1 MCLSE
6 LQAGLNEGQP
16 LFPTH
21 ALCIRRSQQHRSPSA
36 GIDFRGAFRI
46 LNISELHQRNW
57 YLAQYIPA
65 GKNREHLFSW
75 LSEQHV
81 LPWTPLILKKVRRT
95 DKVCGYRRHIHAVF
109 PGYFFLKAD
118 PERHAFTHLRRHS
131 AFLGFVKM
139 AGEIKTVREDIVQS
153 LMKVYPDPALNP
165 AAREELDAASTLWL
179 TKARYQYLLRLDAQ
193 PLPESRIA
201 LLLHLVSDDGALT

>member
-1 MCLSE
+1 
-6 LQAGLNEGQP
+6 
-16 LFPTH
+16 
-21 ALCIRRSQQHRSPSA
+21 
-36 GIDFRGAFRI
+36 
-46 LNISELHQRNW
+46 
-57 YLAQYIPA
+57 
-65 GKNREHLFSW
+65 
-75 LSEQHV
+75 
-81 LPWTPLILKKVRRT
+81 
-95 DKVCGYRRHIHAVF
+95 IHAVF

-118 PERHAFTHLRRHS
+118 PERHSFTHLRRHS
-131 AFLGFVKM
+131 AFLNFVKM